1 MTTAAA
7 TSRAPRR
14 SIEARSRR
22 PAPPRA
28 MSRRRRIALACVRFG
43 LAALCFGVLGARAD
57 DAATP
62 WRWTGVQRIV
72 AFGDVHGADRE
83 LVALLT
89 QVGVID
95 AAQHWAGGATHLV
108 SVGDL
113 IDRGPDSKAVLDLMM
128 RLEEEAP
135 RAGGYV
141 HIVLGNHEA
150 MNLAGD
156 DRYASAEDA
165 AAFADP
171 HNAQPAA
178 DGELPGQ
185 AERAAALAP
194 DGRYGAWLATHPAL
208 IVINGTAFVHGGLPT
223 VVASG
228 DLAALNTLF
237 RAELLAAAQA
247 PNPAAAETQS
257 ALLSDVGPLWYRGTA
272 RCHALIEAPRLHRVL
287 DALHAQRVV
296 IGHTPTRT
304 GRVLTRFDGAV
315 VMIDTGMLEAVYHG
329 HPSALVI
336 EGDAM
341 RVVVAGTTAA
351 APPEAETGGYAGEW
365 ASVDATAA
373 MLASAP
379 VASADTTQ
387 TNGGRGV
394 VLATPNG
401 SVAARFEALPKD
413 QLRHEIA
420 AYRLDRLLQLGF
432 VAPVADRVVDG
443 KHGILYVPE
452 PDWVSDRVRRE
463 RNLAHP
469 NDCEVGADYALM
481 LAFDV
486 LIGNETRSV
495 DNVGYDRSLTELRL
509 RDQGDAFRPSTTLR
523 NDANPPQRLPP
534 AFRAKLAALDARSL
548 AAAMQDQLD
557 SHEIKALLAR
567 RDAIL
572 RDWPATE

>member
-1 MTTAAA
+1 ML
-7 TSRAPRR
+7 R
-14 SIEARSRR
+14 
-22 PAPPRA
+22 
-28 MSRRRRIALACVRFG
+28 LNVRFCV
-43 LAALCFGVLGARAD
+43 AALCIAAITAHAD
-57 DAATP
+57 DAPA

-95 AAQHWAGGATHLV
+95 AAQHWSGGATHLV

-156 DRYASAEDA
+156 DRYASAEDE

-171 HNAQPAA
+171 KNAKPPD

-185 AERAAALAP
+185 AARAAALAP
-194 DGRYGAWLATHPAL
+194 TGHYGAWLAAHPAL
-208 IVINGTAFVHGGLPT
+208 IVINDTAFVHGGLPT
-223 VVASG
+223 VVGSG
-228 DLAALNTLF
+228 DLTALNTLF
-237 RAELLAAAQA
+237 RAELLDAAQT
-247 PNPAAAETQS
+247 PNSAAAE
-257 ALLSDVGPLWYRGTA
+257 APAGLLSDVGPLWYRGTA

-287 DALHAQRVV
+287 DALHARRVV

-315 VMIDTGMLEAVYHG
+315 VMIDTGMLAAVYHG
-329 HPSALVI
+329 HPSALVV

-341 RVVVAGTTAA
+341 RVVVAGETAS
-351 APPEAETGGYAGEW
+351 APPEADTGGYAGEW

-379 VASADTTQ
+379 VASAETTQ
-387 TNGGRGV
+387 TNGTRGV
-394 VLATPNG
+394 VLATANG
-401 SVAARFEALPKD
+401 SVAARFVALPKD

-443 KHGILYVPE
+443 KHGALYVPDQ
-452 PDWVSDRVRRE
+452 DWMSDRTRRE
-463 RNLAHP
+463 RNLVHA
-469 NDCEVGADYALM
+469 NDCEAGADYGLM

-486 LIGNETRSV
+486 LIGNEARSV
-495 DNVGYDRSLTELRL
+495 DNLGYDRSLTELRL
-509 RDQGDAFRPSTTLR
+509 RNQGDAFRPSTTLR
-523 NDANPPQRLPP
+523 SDGNPPQKLPP
-534 AFRAKLAALDARSL
+534 AFRAKLAALDEHTL

-557 SHEIKALLAR
+557 SHEIKTLLAR
-567 RDAIL
+567 RDAIV
-572 RDWPATE
+572 RDWPSTE

>member
-1 MTTAAA
+1 
-7 TSRAPRR
+7 
-14 SIEARSRR
+14 
-22 PAPPRA
+22 

-43 LAALCFGVLGARAD
+43 LAALCFGALGARAD

-394 VLATPNG
+394 VLATANG

-452 PDWVSDRVRRE
+452 PDWMSDRVRRE

-534 AFRAKLAALDARSL
+534 AFRAKLAALDARTL